1 VAEGFK
7 MGAAFVDVTVDDN
20 TKEGR
25 EGIGSKMVAW
35 AGGLALGGI
44 ISKGIAD
51 NLEID
56 TSVSK
61 LGAQLDLTKGVSEAA
76 GKVAGEVY
84 RDNFGESIPAVNA
97 AIASVGQ
104 NLVDLNTV
112 GSGELKDITE
122 AALGIADVFDQ
133 DVNEVIRAAGQL
145 VKNNLAP
152 DVDAAMDI
160 ITRGFQSGG
169 NIAGDLLETINEYS
183 PQFAKL
189 GFDGATAI
197 GILVQ
202 GLQAGARDGD
212 VMADVFK
219 EFGLRAIDTAV
230 LTTEGYQ
237 MIGLNADEMRAK
249 VAAGGQGASDAM
261 LQVLTSL
268 QAMQDPVAQNA
279 AGVALFGTQWE
290 DTLRQILPSMDLTQ
304 AALSDVEGATARM
317 NEQMGDNGAAK
328 VESVKRSMEGWITT
342 MTGMEGPLGSISAW
356 VVGFAPAALPMISQ
370 VAMIGSSFATMGL
383 FAEGGAL
390 RVVGGWIAMGAA
402 SVANAI
408 KMAASWVLAFWP
420 VALIIAAV
428 IALTALVIMNWDTIS
443 SWTTKTWN
451 AIWKFVS
458 DIITKVAR
466 WVGDRIN
473 DVVGFF
479 QMLSRI
485 PGNVANWFNQ
495 IRLSAIQ
502 KLVELVNWVRG
513 LPGRILGA
521 LGDLGRLLFNAGKSI
536 LEGLW
541 NGLKSAWNKVK
552 EWVGNVGGWIA
563 DLKGPIEVDMVL
575 LVPQGNAIMRGLGAG
590 LNAGFTN
597 EVKPLV
603 AGMADELAGT
613 EWTVGPPT
621 FATPVG
627 GDGAATPTGSDGRG
641 TIIIENLTVTF
652 PGSLNA
658 MNRTELREVGETIR
672 DEIRKIER
680 EERTA

>member
-1 VAEGFK
+1 
-7 MGAAFVDVTVDDN
+7 MGAAFVDVSVDDN

-44 ISKGIAD
+44 ISKGISD
-51 NLEID
+51 NLEIG
-56 TSVSK
+56 TSTAK
-61 LGAQLDLTKGVSEAA
+61 LGAQLNLTKGVSEAA
-76 GKVAGEVY
+76 GKIAGEVY
-84 RDNFGESIPAVNA
+84 RDNFGESIPEVNA
-97 AIASVGQ
+97 AIASVGT
-104 NLVDLNTV
+104 NLLNLNTASKENIKSV
-112 GSGELKDITE
+112 TE
-122 AALGIADVFDQ
+122 DALGLASVFDQ
-133 DVNEVIRAAGQL
+133 DVNEVIRAAGSL
-145 VKNNLAP
+145 IKNGLA
-152 DVDAAMDI
+152 VDAGQAMDMM
-160 ITRGFQSGG
+160 TRAFQTGG
-169 NIAGDLLETINEYS
+169 NTAGDLLETITEYS

-189 GFDGATAI
+189 GFDGATAL
-197 GILVQ
+197 GVLSA

-268 QAMQDPVAQNA
+268 QAMKDPVAQNA

-290 DTLRQILPSMDLTQ
+290 DTLRGILPKMDLTE
-304 AALSDVEGATARM
+304 AALTDVAGATDKM
-317 NEQMGDNGAAK
+317 NEQMGDTGAAK
-328 VESVKRSMEGWITT
+328 VETVKRSMEGWITT
-342 MTGMEGPLGSISAW
+342 MTSLEGPMGTVSSW

-370 VAMIGSSFATMGL
+370 VAMIGSSMATMGL

-390 RVVGGWIAMGAA
+390 RVAGGWILMGIT
-402 SVANAI
+402 STANAI
-408 KMAASWVLAFWP
+408 KMAAAWVLAFWP

-428 IALTALVIMNWDTIS
+428 VALTALVIMNWDTIS

-541 NGLKSAWNKVK
+541 NGLKNAWNKVK
-552 EWVGNVGGWIA
+552 EWVGNIGGWIA

-575 LVPQGNAIMRGLGAG
+575 LVPQGNAIMKGLGAG
-590 LNAGFTN
+590 LNAGFTT

-603 AGMADELAGT
+603 AGMAAELAGT
-613 EWTVGPPT
+613 EWAVSPPT
-621 FATPVG
+621 FGSPVG
-627 GDGAATPTGSDGRG
+627 GDGAASPTGSDGRG

-658 MNRTELREVGETIR
+658 MNRTELRQVGETVR